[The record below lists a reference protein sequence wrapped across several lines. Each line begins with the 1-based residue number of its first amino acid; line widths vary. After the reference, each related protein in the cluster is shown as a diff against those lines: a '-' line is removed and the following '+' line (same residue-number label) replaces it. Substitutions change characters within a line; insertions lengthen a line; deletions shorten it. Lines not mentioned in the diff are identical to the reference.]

1 MTFSGRVVWI
11 TGASSGIG
19 EALAMEFAKV
29 GARLVLSARRQG
41 ELERVAKQC
50 ASTEVMTLPLDL
62 AKSDDFEK
70 LTAEVLAR
78 FGQVDVM
85 VHNGGISQRSWVK
98 DTAMSVHRRLMEVNF
113 FGTVALTRA
122 LLPSMLANKRGHFVI
137 ISSVMG
143 KIGTPMR
150 SSYAATKH
158 ALHGFFDCLRAEV
171 TNDGLHVTII
181 CPGYIATDVSKNA
194 LTADGSP
201 TNTTNQEVAS
211 GAAPDATARQII
223 AAIAAKKSE
232 AYVGNIGKDR
242 LALTL
247 KRFLPSVL
255 ERMVNGR
262 APQ

>member
-1 MTFSGRVVWI
+1 MSFSGKVVWI

-19 EALAMEFAKV
+19 EALAVELAKAS
-29 GARLVLSARRQG
+29 ARLVLSARRPD
-41 ELERVAKQC
+41 ELARVAKQC
-50 ASTEVMTLPLDL
+50 ASTEVMIVPLDL

-70 LTAEVLAR
+70 LVADVLAR
-78 FGQVDVM
+78 FGQIDVM

-122 LLPSMLANKRGHFVI
+122 LLPSMLAKKQGHFVV

-181 CPGYIATDVSKNA
+181 CPGFIATDVSKNA

-201 TNTTNQEVAS
+201 TNSTNREVAS
-211 GAAPDATARQII
+211 GASPEATARQIM

-232 AYVGNIGKDR
+232 AYVGNLGKDR

-247 KRFLPSVL
+247 KRFVPSVL

-262 APQ
+262 VPH

>member
-1 MTFSGRVVWI
+1 MSFSNRVVWI

-19 EALAMEFAKV
+19 EALAVEFAKN
-29 GARLVLSARRQG
+29 GAKLVISARRAD
-41 ELERVAKQC
+41 ELERVAKLC
-50 ASTEVMTLPLDL
+50 GSAEVMVLPLDL
-62 AKSDDFEK
+62 AKSEDFDASV
-70 LTAEVLAR
+70 AEVRAR
-78 FGQVDVM
+78 FGDVDVM

-113 FGTVALTRA
+113 FGTVALTRSV
-122 LLPSMLANKRGHFVI
+122 LPSMLARRSGHFVVI
-137 ISSVMG
+137 TSVMG

-171 TNDGLHVTII
+171 TNDGLHVSII
-181 CPGYIATDVSKNA
+181 CPGYVATEVSKNA
-194 LTADGSP
+194 LGADGAPTRKLDDAVATGASP
-201 TNTTNQEVAS
+201 K
-211 GAAPDATARQII
+211 DTARQIL
-223 AAIAAKKSE
+223 AAVAAKKSE
-232 AYVGNIGKDR
+232 AYVGNHGKDR

>member
-1 MTFSGRVVWI
+1 MSFSGKVVWI

-19 EALAMEFAKV
+19 EALAVELAKAS
-29 GARLVLSARRQG
+29 ARLVLSARRPD
-41 ELERVAKQC
+41 ELARVAKQC
-50 ASTEVMTLPLDL
+50 ASTEVMIVPLDL

-70 LTAEVLAR
+70 LVADVLAR
-78 FGQVDVM
+78 FGQIDVM

-122 LLPSMLANKRGHFVI
+122 LLPSMLAKKQGHFVV

-171 TNDGLHVTII
+171 TNDGLH
-181 CPGYIATDVSKNA
+181 ARMS
-194 LTADGSP
+194 
-201 TNTTNQEVAS
+201 AS
-211 GAAPDATARQII
+211 
-223 AAIAAKKSE
+223 
-232 AYVGNIGKDR
+232 
-242 LALTL
+242 
-247 KRFLPSVL
+247 
-255 ERMVNGR
+255 
-262 APQ
+262 

>member
-1 MTFSGRVVWI
+1 MSFSGKVVWI

-19 EALAMEFAKV
+19 EALAIELAKA
-29 GARLVLSARRQG
+29 GARLVLSARRED
-41 ELERVAKQC
+41 ELARVAEQC
-50 ASTEVMTLPLDL
+50 RSTEVMILPLDL
-62 AKSDDFEK
+62 AKSDDFDK

-85 VHNGGISQRSWVK
+85 VHNGGVSQRSWVK

-122 LLPSMLANKRGHFVI
+122 LLPSMLAKRHGHFVV

-171 TNDGLHVTII
+171 SNEGVRVTII

-201 TNTTNQEVAS
+201 TDSTNKEVAS
-211 GAAPDATARQII
+211 GASPEATARQIMS
-223 AAIAAKKSE
+223 AIAAKKSE

-262 APQ
+262 VPQ

>member
-1 MTFSGRVVWI
+1 MSWSGKVVWI

-19 EALAMEFAKV
+19 EALAVELAKA
-29 GARLVLSARRQG
+29 GARLVLSARRAD
-41 ELERVAKQC
+41 ELERVARQC
-50 ASTEVMTLPLDL
+50 ASTEVMILPLDL
-62 AKSDDFEK
+62 AVSDDFDK
-70 LTAEVLAR
+70 RVGEVLAR

-113 FGTVALTRA
+113 FGTIALTRA
-122 LLPSMLANKRGHFVI
+122 LLPSMLEKRHGHFVI

-181 CPGYIATDVSKNA
+181 CPGYIATNVSSNA

-201 TNTTNQEVAS
+201 TNKTNQEVAS
-211 GAAPDATARQII
+211 GASPEATARQIM
-223 AAIAAKKSE
+223 AAVAAKKSE

-262 APQ
+262 VPQ